1 MMESLVHNLIIFA
14 ASGTANCGNGAQCS
28 VGLPVVNADNST
40 FSSALSIV
48 FAIIGALSVLMIVL
62 GGTRFITSQGNPQEA
77 AKARGTLIYAVVGLL
92 IALAAEAIVNFVLGK
107 L

>member
-1 MMESLVHNLIIFA
+1 MTNILHTLFIFA
-14 ASGTANCGNGAQCS
+14 ASGTANCGQGQTCAT
-28 VGLPVVNADNST
+28 GLPVVSADNST
-40 FSSALSIV
+40 FSSILTIV
-48 FAIIGALSVLMIVL
+48 FGIIGALSVLMIVV

-77 AKARGTLIYAVVGLL
+77 AKARGTLVYALVGLL